1 MNLIAGLR
9 IQRPTVIRYTKALM
23 THQLIING
31 QPRRVEATT
40 VRELVV
46 ALGLGEQAVAVEVNR
61 QVVPKRLHD
70 DTPLSDGDAVELVTL
85 VGGG

>member
-1 MNLIAGLR
+1 
-9 IQRPTVIRYTKALM
+9 M
-23 THQLIING
+23 TQELIING
-31 QPRRVEATT
+31 KPQRVEAGN

-61 QVVPKRLHD
+61 EVVPKRLHEE
-70 DTPLSDGDAVELVTL
+70 TLLKDGDAVELVTL

>member
-1 MNLIAGLR
+1 MT
-9 IQRPTVIRYTKALM
+9 QR
-23 THQLIING
+23 LIING
-31 QPRRVEATT
+31 QPQRIEATT

-61 QVVPKRLHD
+61 EVVPKRLHE
-70 DTPLSDGDAVELVTL
+70 DTPLKDGDTIELVTL

>member
-1 MNLIAGLR
+1 
-9 IQRPTVIRYTKALM
+9 M
-23 THQLIING
+23 TLQLIING
-31 QPRRVEATT
+31 EPQRVEAGN

-61 QVVPKRLHD
+61 QVVPKRLHEE
-70 DTPLSDGDAVELVTL
+70 TPLKDGDKVELVTL

>member
-1 MNLIAGLR
+1 
-9 IQRPTVIRYTKALM
+9 M
-23 THQLIING
+23 TLQLIING
-31 QPRRVEATT
+31 EPQRVEAGN

-61 QVVPKRLHD
+61 EVVPKRLHG
-70 DTPLSDGDAVELVTL
+70 DTALKDGDTVELVTL